1 MTFPCVMKV
10 IKGIS
15 AFLCISLHFSS
26 FLYISLDLSTFHC
39 ISLHFSAFL
48 CISLNLWI
56 SLHFS
61 TFFCIS
67 LHFTFYI
74 SRQFDGAYRR
84 PMDAIFTPCA
94 SFNIERRGAK
104 MAYCAN
110 YKVHK
115 PFSFLHQRGNHP
127 FSPFTING
135 MTEYDHTSCK
145 TLREWFLHLKPVT
158 NSIIYILY
166 VHLVS
171 KSQKLKVIWHL
182 FVCRFLEVSSFQ
194 WIL

>member
-1 MTFPCVMKV
+1 MHFSEFLY
-10 IKGIS
+10 IS
-15 AFLCISLHFSS
+15 LHFSVFLCISLHFAR
-26 FLYISLDLSTFHC
+26 LLC
-39 ISLHFSAFL
+39 ISLHFATFL
-48 CISLNLWI
+48 CN
-56 SLHFS
+56 SLHFFAFY
-61 TFFCIS
+61 TFS
-67 LHFTFYI
+67 LG
-74 SRQFDGAYRR
+74 QFDGAYRR
-84 PMDAIFTPCA
+84 PIDAIFTPCA

-115 PFSFLHQRGNHP
+115 PFSFLHQRGKHP

-145 TLREWFLHLKPVT
+145 TLREWFWHLKPVT
-158 NSIIYILY
+158 NSIRSIY

-171 KSQKLKVIWHL
+171 KSQKLKVILHL
-182 FVCRFLEVSSFQ
+182 FVCRFLEVSSLQ